1 MFLRPFGY
9 HLEQQPGN
17 PFLFNL
23 DPRLTRD
30 ETMNLAPPP
39 PPAGEETGSH
49 DWPSFRGYRS
59 LKAGLLVVF
68 PFIFEIP
75 LDNLSLFVPSLT
87 MEMEMETPAASAQA
101 RH

>member
-1 MFLRPFGY
+1 
-9 HLEQQPGN
+9 
-17 PFLFNL
+17 
-23 DPRLTRD
+23 
-30 ETMNLAPPP
+30 MNLPPPP